1 MSPKAKFPTS
11 QVYADT
17 GGRAELRLV
26 TCGGDIDRQSGHYV
40 DNVDNAHLVR

>member
-1 MSPKAKFPTS
+1 MSPEAKCPTS